1 MDEAQLLR
9 EELAIRDQQIA
20 ELKGWMRKCDHVDE
34 LEFEIK
40 EKDKEIT
47 TLGDKITFLKQKL
60 EKTTLQRDQY
70 LVHTESLQDRIMCMQ
85 EFIAS
90 EEIMHRQE
98 YNEKFDRE
106 LELMN
111 KVRDV
116 EALYTKLRASQ
127 GRPASDHRDAP
138 TFRDQLEAL
147 QKEHGDLKKKHGFLV
162 GSHATAMLTIREYDV
177 DNERRKSTEAEEKQ
191 IRERIQKNLGG
202 KEEKT
207 TGKNMSTQTF
217 YSEPTVDDTVK
228 QLERELTQAK
238 HENDILSTKYQHSA
252 ATTASLTKR
261 SEMRKAITATF
272 RKLMKKELTR
282 NNELQKEK
290 DELYEQMQDLRNKKR
305 RRL

>member
-1 MDEAQLLR
+1 MNEAQLR
-9 EELAIRDQQIA
+9 SELAIKDKQIA
-20 ELKGWMRKCDHVDE
+20 ELKGWMRACDKTDE

-40 EKDKEIT
+40 ERNREIS
-47 TLGDKITFLKQKL
+47 TLGDKITALKQKL
-60 EKTTLQRDQY
+60 EKTTLERDQY
-70 LVHTESLQDRIMCMQ
+70 LAHTESLQDRIMCMQ

-90 EEIMHRQE
+90 EEITHRYE
-98 YNEKFDRE
+98 YSEKFDRE

-111 KVRDV
+111 KARDW
-116 EALYTKLRASQ
+116 ETRYHKLCASQ

-138 TFRDQLEAL
+138 TFKEQLEAL
-147 QKEHGDLKKKHGFLV
+147 QKEHGDLKKKHAFLV
-162 GSHATAMLTIREYDV
+162 GSHATAMLAIREYDV
-177 DNERRKSTEAEEKQ
+177 KNERRKAAEAEEKQ

-217 YSEPTVDDTVK
+217 FAEPTVDDTVK
-228 QLERELTQAK
+228 QLERELNQAR

-272 RKLMKKELTR
+272 RKLMKKELAR
-282 NNELQKEK
+282 NQELQKEK
-290 DELYEQMQDLRNKKR
+290 DELYEQMQALRNKKR

>member
-20 ELKGWMRKCDHVDE
+20 ELKGWMRKCDHTDE

-47 TLGDKITFLKQKL
+47 TLGDKITALKQKL
-60 EKTTLQRDQY
+60 EKTTLERDQY

-85 EFIAS
+85 EFLAS

-127 GRPASDHRDAP
+127 GRPTSDHRDAP
-138 TFRDQLEAL
+138 TFKEQLEAL

-177 DNERRKSTEAEEKQ
+177 DNERRKATEAEEKK
-191 IRERIQKNLGG
+191 IKERIQKNLGG

-252 ATTASLTKR
+252 ATTSSLTKR

-272 RKLMKKELTR
+272 RKLMKKQLGR
-282 NNELQKEK
+282 NQELQKEK